1 MAPPENPGSPA
12 VPAADRAG
20 IDFQALCNSAPVLI
34 WTSGLD
40 AKCDWFNTP
49 WLEFTGRTLEQ
60 EVGDGWAEGVHP
72 EDLDRCV
79 STYLEAFSRRQEFR
93 MEYRL
98 RRADGAWR
106 WIEDRGLPR
115 FEADGTFLGFIGAC
129 TDIQERVEANRQIA
143 EREKDLQVREQVAE
157 ASLGVFGFEEGLDR
171 LLGRVIELTPT
182 IASLEFRLHDPRR
195 RLLRVRQCLRGEEKG
210 TWWEAPPE
218 ESSGERTLRADQDR
232 VPRLPA
238 ADPGGAPL
246 SPIAVP
252 LTAGRHRLGWLVAH
266 PTGPSDAT
274 DVERL
279 LLALAPHLALLVEHQ
294 SAIAA
299 LHDAEVRFA
308 DLLANIDE
316 AFWIVSSETGE
327 ALHVNAAFARI
338 WGRPVEELREHPS
351 AWFDA
356 ILPED
361 QARIAQQVLTGP
373 VVPSRSRYRIQRP
386 DGGVRTIEAR
396 SFPAGR
402 AGEVAHI
409 CADVTKREVADS
421 DRRRL
426 FEAISQA
433 DEACFLTDLDA
444 IIEWAN
450 PAACRITGYSTHE
463 LIGRP
468 MSLLKSGRHPETFY
482 RSVRERLRR
491 AESFRETFQD
501 RRKDGTVFSAA
512 VTISPVR
519 DQEGR
524 PFGFVGV
531 MRDVTEQERLE
542 EELSRAREL
551 ELLGRLV
558 GGVAHE
564 VRNPLHAI
572 EGLISAIE
580 VDVSGNTEL
589 QEIVD
594 AIRTQVDR
602 MSRLMNDLLTLGR
615 PTTPS
620 RMSLRDFGAIV
631 GEGIG
636 LWAASN
642 APRKGDVNVE
652 PGARGTVSADPGR
665 IHQVVINLLD
675 NAAQHSTPGTPITV
689 RVGVEVGEAVLR
701 VVDAG
706 SGIPP
711 ERLGDVMKPFFT
723 TRRGGTG
730 LGLTLIGRIVE
741 EQGGRFL
748 LRNNAGGPG
757 CTAEVRLPLISSV
770 RRPA

>member
-1 MAPPENPGSPA
+1 MASPENPGSLA

-40 AKCDWFNTP
+40 AKCDWFNAP
-49 WLEFTGRTLEQ
+49 WLEFTGRTME
-60 EVGDGWAEGVHP
+60 EEIGEGWAAGVHP
-72 EDLDRCV
+72 DDLDRCV
-79 STYLEAFSRRQEFR
+79 STYLDAFGRREPFR

-106 WIEDRGLPR
+106 WIEDRGIPR
-115 FEADGTFLGFIGAC
+115 FEADGSFLGFIGAC

-143 EREKDLQVREQVAE
+143 ERERELQLREQVAE

-171 LLGRVIELTPT
+171 LLGRVIELTPG
-182 IASLEFRLHDPRR
+182 IESLEFRLHDPRR
-195 RLLRVRQCLRGEEKG
+195 RLLRVRQCRRGETEG
-210 TWWEAPPE
+210 SWWEAPE
-218 ESSGERTLRADQDR
+218 EEVSGGRTLRGDEDR
-232 VPRLPA
+232 VASLPA
-238 ADPGGAPL
+238 ADESG
-246 SPIAVP
+246 SPIPPVAVP
-252 LTAGRHRLGWLVAH
+252 LTAGRHRLGSLVAQ
-266 PTGPSDAT
+266 PAASSDGAE
-274 DVERL
+274 VERL
-279 LLALAPHLALLVEHQ
+279 LFGFAPHLALLVEHQ

-299 LHDAEVRFA
+299 LHDGEVRFA
-308 DLLANIDE
+308 DLLANIDD

-327 ALHVNAAFARI
+327 ALHVNAAFAKI
-338 WGRPVEELREHPS
+338 WGRSIDDLREHPS
-351 AWFDA
+351 TWFDA

-361 QARIAQQVLTGP
+361 QERIAQRVLTGP
-373 VVPSRSRYRIQRP
+373 VAPARSRYRIRRP
-386 DGGVRTIEAR
+386 DGSLRTIEAR

-409 CADVTKREVADS
+409 CADVTEREAADS

-433 DEACFLTDLDA
+433 DEAFFLTDLDA

-450 PAACRITGYSTHE
+450 PAACRITGYSANE
-463 LIGRP
+463 LMGRP
-468 MSLLKSGRHPETFY
+468 MSLLKSGRHPESFY
-482 RSVRERLRR
+482 ASVRERLRK
-491 AESFRETFQD
+491 AESFRETFQN
-501 RRKDGTVFSAA
+501 RRKDGAIFSAA
-512 VTISPVR
+512 TTISPVR

-542 EELSRAREL
+542 EELARAREL

-580 VDVSGNTEL
+580 VDVEGNAEFQEL
-589 QEIVD
+589 VD

-620 RMSLRDFGAIV
+620 RMSLRDFGSIV

-642 APRKGDVNVE
+642 AARKGDVNIE
-652 PGARGTVSADPGR
+652 SGARGTVSADPGR

-675 NAAQHSTPGTPITV
+675 NAAQHSPGGTPITV

-741 EQGGRFL
+741 EQGGRFS

-770 RRPA
+770 RTPS